1 MVRYDCLLIFLM
13 LLILRKLGISKY
25 ALYFKDGYMYYL
37 GLKPLYRLL
46 KIVRDGES
54 LYRKSYNKE
63 GNEMTYVLLLVGF
76 ALLIKGADFFV
87 EGASNI
93 ARSLKVSPLL
103 IGLTIVA
110 FGTSAPEATVSILA
124 ALEGNADVAVGN
136 VVGSNIFNITFIV
149 GVTALISP
157 LLVEDSTVRK
167 EIPFTML
174 GSIVL
179 FILIS
184 DISLNGATENF
195 LTRSDGLVF
204 LALFSVFMYYI
215 FEVAR
220 NDRTLATPEQEGN
233 NTSSTS
239 GWGKNILFTIGGL
252 AAIIFGGNL
261 VVTNAVKI
269 AYSFGMSETLVGL
282 TIVAVGT
289 SLPELVTSVTA
300 ARKKQS
306 EIALGNLVGSNIFNI
321 LFVLG
326 ASAVIAPLPVDDNI
340 FTDMYIL
347 IAVTVILFIFSLS
360 KYRISKIEGSLL
372 TVAYVAYLIY
382 IIMRG

>member
-1 MVRYDCLLIFLM
+1 
-13 LLILRKLGISKY
+13 
-25 ALYFKDGYMYYL
+25 
-37 GLKPLYRLL
+37 
-46 KIVRDGES
+46 
-54 LYRKSYNKE
+54 
-63 GNEMTYVLLLVGF
+63 MTYLLLLVGF
-76 ALLIKGADFFV
+76 ALLIKGADYFV

-93 ARSLKVSPLL
+93 ASSLRVSPLL

-136 VVGSNIFNITFIV
+136 VVGSNIFNITFVV
-149 GVTALISP
+149 GVTAFLSP
-157 LLVEDSTVRK
+157 LIVENSTIRK

-179 FILIS
+179 LVLIS
-184 DISLNGATENF
+184 DVALNGSTDNF

-204 LALFSVFMYYI
+204 LAIFSVFMYYI
-215 FEVAR
+215 VEVAR
-220 NDRTLATPEQEGN
+220 NNRTDAAPDMEN
-233 NTSSTS
+233 NKPSLKPS
-239 GWGKNILFTIGGL
+239 WGKYILFTIGGL

-261 VVTNAVKI
+261 VVTNAVEI

-282 TIVAVGT
+282 TIVAIGT

-300 ARKKQS
+300 ALKKES

-326 ASAVIAPLPVDDNI
+326 ASAVISPLPVDANI
-340 FTDMYIL
+340 FTDMFIL
-347 IAVTVILFIFSLS
+347 VAVTVALFIFSRSQL
-360 KYRISKIEGSLL
+360 RISRTEGVIL
-372 TVAYVAYLIY
+372 AAAY
-382 IIMRG
+382 IIYLVYIILRG